1 MNADVSLRKRQQ
13 ISKANRMMFLWV
25 AVASALIGFAAVVSY
40 FMFQRLVY
48 NQKVI
53 GAQEKSI
60 NTIRSNES
68 AADQLLKEVKVKNTS
83 DVLSALRVA
92 DTDEPAQVIL
102 DALPS
107 NPNSAALGA
116 SLQEKFL
123 TKSGVRIDSIAVT
136 PIQGVEDDGSNAGDT
151 SVAEGTGANYPKIQ
165 FSFTVSVP
173 TGRADLLWS
182 IIKDMERS
190 IRAINVTS
198 VSIDNSSAE
207 ISMKIQGEAYYQ
219 PAATLELKEEVVQ

>member
-1 MNADVSLRKRQQ
+1 MRGDVSLRKRQQ
-13 ISKANRMMFLWV
+13 ISKANRAMFLWV

-40 FMFQRLVY
+40 FMVQRLIY
-48 NQKVI
+48 NQRVI
-53 GAQEKSI
+53 SAQEKSI
-60 NTIRSNES
+60 NTIRTNDS

-83 DVLSALRVA
+83 EALSALRVN

-123 TKSGVRIDSIAVT
+123 TRTGVRIDSITVT
-136 PIQGVEDDGSNAGDT
+136 PIQGVEDDGATGDAGVPTD
-151 SVAEGTGANYPKIQ
+151 GGASYPKIL
-165 FSFTVSVP
+165 FTASVSVP
-173 TGRADLLWS
+173 ADRADLLWS

-190 IRAINVTS
+190 IRAINVTN
-198 VSIDNSSAE
+198 VSIENSSSE
-207 ISMKIQGEAYYQ
+207 ISMKIEGEAYYQ
-219 PAATLELKEEVVQ
+219 PAATLELTEGVIQ